1 MAKHILAALVENRPG
16 VLARISNLFRRRSF
30 NIDSLSVGR
39 TQRENLSRMTIVME
53 SDAAE
58 ADRLVKNLYKLVDVV
73 HVDHL
78 HSQPSVAR
86 DMALVKVK
94 ASSENRREVIQL
106 CDIFRARIIDVAAES
121 LVVEITGEEE
131 KLGHFTELV
140 RPFGIVEMVR
150 TGIIA
155 MGRGS
160 HTLKDEGYKPNR
172 GRSSTRRNVL

>member
-16 VLARISNLFRRRSF
+16 VLARVANLFRRRSF
-30 NIDSLSVGR
+30 NLDSLSVGR
-39 TQRENLSRMTIVME
+39 TQRDEMSRMTIVME
-53 SDAAE
+53 SDSAE

-78 HSQPSVAR
+78 LGQRSVAKE
-86 DMALVKVK
+86 MALVKIR

-106 CDIFRARIIDVAAES
+106 CDVFRARIIDVSAES

-131 KLGHFTELV
+131 KLENFTELV

-150 TGIIA
+150 TGMIA
-155 MGRGS
+155 LGRGG
-160 HTLKDEGYKPNR
+160 HTLKDEGFKPNR
-172 GRSSTRRNVL
+172 SRAAARRNVL

>member
-1 MAKHILAALVENRPG
+1 MAKHVLAALVENRPG
-16 VLARISNLFRRRSF
+16 VLARVANLFRRRSF

-39 TQRENLSRMTIVME
+39 TQRDHVSRMTIVME

-106 CDIFRARIIDVAAES
+106 CDIFRARIIDVSAES

-131 KLGHFTELV
+131 KIGHFTELV

-150 TGIIA
+150 TGVIA

-160 HTLKDEGYKPNR
+160 HTLKDEGFRPNR
-172 GRSSTRRNVL
+172 GRSSSRRSVL

>member
-16 VLARISNLFRRRSF
+16 VLARVSNLFRRRSF

-39 TQRENLSRMTIVME
+39 TQRDHLSRMTIVME
-53 SDAAE
+53 SDTAE

-78 HSQPSVAR
+78 HSQPRVAR
-86 DMALVKVK
+86 DMALVKVR

-106 CDIFRARIIDVAAES
+106 CDIFRARIIDVSANS
-121 LVVEITGEEE
+121 LVVEITGEDE
-131 KLGHFTELV
+131 KLEHFTELI

-150 TGIIA
+150 TGVIA

-160 HTLKDEGYKPNR
+160 HTLKDEGFKPNR
-172 GRSSTRRNVL
+172 GRGSKRRSVL

>member
-16 VLARISNLFRRRSF
+16 VLARVANLFRRRSF

-39 TQRENLSRMTIVME
+39 TQRENLSRMTVVME
-53 SDAAE
+53 SDTAE
-58 ADRLVKNLYKLVDVV
+58 ADRLVTNLYKLVEVV

-78 HSQPSVAR
+78 HKKPAVAR
-86 DMALVKVK
+86 DMALVKVR

-131 KLGHFTELV
+131 KIEHFTELI
-140 RPFGIVEMVR
+140 RPFGIIEMVR
-150 TGIIA
+150 TGVIA

-172 GRSSTRRNVL
+172 SRSAARKNVL

>member
-16 VLARISNLFRRRSF
+16 VLARVSNLFRRRSF

-53 SDAAE
+53 SDTAE

-150 TGIIA
+150 TGVIA

-172 GRSSTRRNVL
+172 GRSSSRRSVL

>member
-16 VLARISNLFRRRSF
+16 VLARVSNLFRRRSF

-39 TQRENLSRMTIVME
+39 TQRDHISRMTIVME

-78 HSQPSVAR
+78 HSQPTVAR
-86 DMALVKVK
+86 DMALVKVT
-94 ASSENRREVIQL
+94 ADSSNRREVIQL
-106 CDIFRARIIDVAAES
+106 CDIFRARIIDVGAES

-131 KLGHFTELV
+131 KLEHFTELV

-150 TGIIA
+150 TGVIA
-155 MGRGS
+155 MGRGG

-172 GRSSTRRNVL
+172 GRSSSRRNVL

>member
-16 VLARISNLFRRRSF
+16 VLARVSNLFRRRSF

-53 SDAAE
+53 SDTAE
-58 ADRLVKNLYKLVDVV
+58 ADRLVKNLYKLIDVV

-172 GRSSTRRNVL
+172 GRSSNRRSVL

>member
-16 VLARISNLFRRRSF
+16 VLARVSNLFRRRSF

-78 HSQPSVAR
+78 HSQPTVAR

-172 GRSSTRRNVL
+172 GRSSSRRSVL

>member
-16 VLARISNLFRRRSF
+16 VLARVSNLFRRRSF

-39 TQRENLSRMTIVME
+39 TQHENLSRMTIVME
-53 SDAAE
+53 SDTAE

-150 TGIIA
+150 TGVIA

-172 GRSSTRRNVL
+172 GRSSSRRSVL

>member
-16 VLARISNLFRRRSF
+16 VLARVSNLFRRRSF

-58 ADRLVKNLYKLVDVV
+58 ADRLVKNLYKLIDVV

-172 GRSSTRRNVL
+172 GRSSSRRSVL

>member
-16 VLARISNLFRRRSF
+16 VLARVSNLFRRRSF

-39 TQRENLSRMTIVME
+39 TQHENLSRMTIVME
-53 SDAAE
+53 SDTAE

-150 TGIIA
+150 TGLIA

-172 GRSSTRRNVL
+172 GRSSSRRSVL

>member
-16 VLARISNLFRRRSF
+16 VLARVSNLFRRRSF

-172 GRSSTRRNVL
+172 SRSSGRRSVL

>member
-16 VLARISNLFRRRSF
+16 VLARVANLFRRRSF

-39 TQRENLSRMTIVME
+39 TQRDEMSRMTIVME
-53 SDAAE
+53 SDSAE

-78 HSQPSVAR
+78 QSRRSVVR
-86 DMALVKVK
+86 EMALVKVK
-94 ASSENRREVIQL
+94 ASSANRREVIQL
-106 CDIFRARIIDVAAES
+106 CDIFRARIIDVSAES

-131 KLGHFTELV
+131 KLENFTELV

-150 TGIIA
+150 TGMIA
-155 MGRGS
+155 LGRGG
-160 HTLKDEGYKPNR
+160 HTLKDEGFKPNR
-172 GRSSTRRNVL
+172 SRAAARRNVL

>member
-16 VLARISNLFRRRSF
+16 VLARVSNLFRRRSF

-78 HSQPSVAR
+78 HNQPSVAR

-150 TGIIA
+150 TGVIA

-160 HTLKDEGYKPNR
+160 HTLKDQGYKPNR
-172 GRSSTRRNVL
+172 GRSSSRRSVL

>member
-16 VLARISNLFRRRSF
+16 VLARVANLFRRRSF

-39 TQRENLSRMTIVME
+39 TQRDEMSRMTIVME
-53 SDAAE
+53 SDRAE

-73 HVDHL
+73 DVDHL
-78 HSQPSVAR
+78 HGRPSVAR
-86 DMALVKVK
+86 EMALVKVK
-94 ASSENRREVIQL
+94 ANSANRREVIQL

-131 KLGHFTELV
+131 KLENFTELV

-150 TGIIA
+150 TGVIA
-155 MGRGS
+155 LGRGG
-160 HTLKDEGYKPNR
+160 HTLKDEGFRPNR
-172 GRSSTRRNVL
+172 SRAAARRNVL

>member
-16 VLARISNLFRRRSF
+16 VLARVSNLFRRRSF

-53 SDAAE
+53 SDTAE

-155 MGRGS
+155 MSRGS

-172 GRSSTRRNVL
+172 GRSSSRRSVL

>member
-16 VLARISNLFRRRSF
+16 VLARVSNLFRRRSF

-53 SDAAE
+53 SDTAE

-78 HSQPSVAR
+78 HGQPSVVR
-86 DMALVKVK
+86 DMALVKVR

-131 KLGHFTELV
+131 KLAHFTELV

-150 TGIIA
+150 AGVIA

-160 HTLKDEGYKPNR
+160 HTLKEEGYKPNR
-172 GRSSTRRNVL
+172 GRSSSRRNVL

>member
-16 VLARISNLFRRRSF
+16 VLARVSNLFRRRSF

-150 TGIIA
+150 TGVIA

-172 GRSSTRRNVL
+172 GRSSSRRSVL

>member
-16 VLARISNLFRRRSF
+16 VLARVANLFRRRSF

-39 TQRENLSRMTIVME
+39 TQRDEMSRMTIVME
-53 SDAAE
+53 SDSAE

-78 HSQPSVAR
+78 HSRSSVVR
-86 DMALVKVK
+86 EMALVKVK
-94 ASSENRREVIQL
+94 ADSSNRREVIQL
-106 CDIFRARIIDVAAES
+106 CDIFRARIIDVSAES

-131 KLGHFTELV
+131 KLENFTELV

-150 TGIIA
+150 TGMIA
-155 MGRGS
+155 LGRGG
-160 HTLKDEGYKPNR
+160 HTLKDEGFKPNR
-172 GRSSTRRNVL
+172 SRAAARRNVL

>member
-16 VLARISNLFRRRSF
+16 VLARVANLFRRRSF

-39 TQRENLSRMTIVME
+39 TQRDEMSRMTIVME
-53 SDAAE
+53 SDSAE

-78 HSQPSVAR
+78 HSQPSVVR
-86 DMALVKVK
+86 EMALVKVR
-94 ASSENRREVIQL
+94 ATSDNRREVIQL
-106 CDIFRARIIDVAAES
+106 CDIFRARIIDVSAES

-131 KLGHFTELV
+131 KLENFTELV

-150 TGIIA
+150 TGMIA
-155 MGRGS
+155 LGRGG
-160 HTLKDEGYKPNR
+160 HTLKDEGFKPNR
-172 GRSSTRRNVL
+172 SRAAARRNVL

>member
-16 VLARISNLFRRRSF
+16 VLARVANLFRRRSF

-39 TQRENLSRMTIVME
+39 TQRDEMSRMTIVME
-53 SDAAE
+53 SDRAE

-78 HSQPSVAR
+78 HSQPFVVR
-86 DMALVKVK
+86 EMALVKVR

-106 CDIFRARIIDVAAES
+106 CDIFRARIIDVSAES

-131 KLGHFTELV
+131 KLENFTELV

-150 TGIIA
+150 TGMIA
-155 MGRGS
+155 LGRGG
-160 HTLKDEGYKPNR
+160 HTLKDEGFKPNR
-172 GRSSTRRNVL
+172 SRAAARRNVL

>member
-16 VLARISNLFRRRSF
+16 VLARVANLFRRRSF

-39 TQRENLSRMTIVME
+39 TQRDHVSRMTIVME

-78 HSQPSVAR
+78 HGQPAVAR

-94 ASSENRREVIQL
+94 ADSSNRREVIQL
-106 CDIFRARIIDVAAES
+106 CDIFRARIIDVGAES

-131 KLGHFTELV
+131 KIEHFTELV

-150 TGIIA
+150 TGVIA
-155 MGRGS
+155 MGRGG
-160 HTLKDEGYKPNR
+160 HTLKDAGFKPNR
-172 GRSSTRRNVL
+172 GGSRTRRSAL

>member
-16 VLARISNLFRRRSF
+16 VLARVANLFRRRSF

-39 TQRENLSRMTIVME
+39 TQRDDMSRMTIVME
-53 SDAAE
+53 ADSAE

-86 DMALVKVK
+86 EMALVKVK
-94 ASSENRREVIQL
+94 ADSANRREVIQL

-131 KLGHFTELV
+131 KLENFTELV

-150 TGIIA
+150 TGVIA
-155 MGRGS
+155 LGRGS
-160 HTLKDEGYKPNR
+160 HTLKDEGFKPNR
-172 GRSSTRRNVL
+172 SRAAARRNVL

>member
-16 VLARISNLFRRRSF
+16 VLARVSNLFRRRSF

-86 DMALVKVK
+86 DMALVKVN

-150 TGIIA
+150 TGVIA

-172 GRSSTRRNVL
+172 GRSSSRRSVL

>member
-16 VLARISNLFRRRSF
+16 VLARVANLFRRRSF

-39 TQRENLSRMTIVME
+39 TQRDDMSRMTIVME
-53 SDAAE
+53 SDSAE

-86 DMALVKVK
+86 EMALVKVT
-94 ASSENRREVIQL
+94 ADSANRREVIQL

-131 KLGHFTELV
+131 KLENFTELV

-150 TGIIA
+150 TGVIA
-155 MGRGS
+155 LGRGS
-160 HTLKDEGYKPNR
+160 HTLKDEGFKPNR
-172 GRSSTRRNVL
+172 SRAAARRNVL

>member
-16 VLARISNLFRRRSF
+16 VLARVSNLFRRRSF

-39 TQRENLSRMTIVME
+39 TQRENISRMTIVME

-78 HSQPSVAR
+78 HGQPSVVR
-86 DMALVKVK
+86 DMALVKVE
-94 ASSENRREVIQL
+94 ASSENRREVIQI
-106 CDIFRARIIDVAAES
+106 CDIFRARIIDVSAES

-131 KLGHFTELV
+131 KLEHFTELV

-150 TGIIA
+150 TGVIA
-155 MGRGS
+155 LGRGS

-172 GRSSTRRNVL
+172 GRASSRRNVL